1 MKKNKIILMP
11 MLVLSMLISGCNSSK
26 FVEITDST
34 TRQEAISALNAAT
47 KYTDD
52 YIDATFK
59 MKVSAS
65 ILTLNF
71 TGVIQVT
78 GFGTD
83 QKEMKL
89 TVSKTTGDTMV
100 YKFYHD
106 GTQTYHKMYDL
117 TFVGQTVMNA
127 SQARTSGAVQLPSI
141 LTPESNYNFFDS
153 LGINSSSVSS
163 VKQKKDK
170 TITTNLIPVSV
181 EQLAS
186 VFGEAGGAIRQL
198 PTLSSLY
205 LGLTMNGDQKIVGM
219 AFEAKTNYNN
229 YDVTIT
235 MELTLKREGA
245 PTIESP
251 FTPEE
256 IASYS

>member
-1 MKKNKIILMP
+1 MP
-11 MLVLSMLISGCNSSK
+11 MVVLSMLISGCNSSK
-26 FVEITDST
+26 FVELTDST
-34 TRQEAISALNAAT
+34 KRQEAISALNEAT
-47 KYTDD
+47 KYTDN

-71 TGVIQVT
+71 SGVIQIT

-83 QKEMKL
+83 QKQMKL

-106 GTQTYHKMYDL
+106 GTQSYHKMYDL
-117 TFVGQTVMNA
+117 TFVGQTVMTA
-127 SQARTSGAVQLPSI
+127 SQAKTTGTVQLPSI
-141 LTPESNYNFFDS
+141 ITPESGYNFFDS
-153 LGINSSSVSS
+153 LGINASSINS

-170 TITTNLIPVSV
+170 TVTTNLIPVNV
-181 EQLAS
+181 DQLAT
-186 VFGEAGGAIRQL
+186 VLGEAGGAIRQL
-198 PTLSSLY
+198 PTMSSLY
-205 LGLTMNGDQKIVGM
+205 LGLTVNSDKKIVGM

-235 MELTLKREGA
+235 MELSLKRDGA

-251 FTPEE
+251 FTTDE
-256 IASYS
+256 IATFS